1 MNVPKDDRQAEELQ
15 KDSEVFPRQIFPEDA
30 FPEDVFPTDIFPCG
44 DGDDG
49 ST

>member
-1 MNVPKDDRQAEELQ
+1 MNIPKDDRQDKELQ
-15 KDSEVFPRQIFPEDA
+15 KDNEVFPRQIFPEDA
-30 FPEDVFPTDIFPCG
+30 FPEDAFPTDIFPRG